1 MQSILRIKQR
11 RSISRVVVTQLLKKD
26 SVVAREMLRLCLMRR
41 MLRMTCCML
50 RFLLLFSLLVSALAR
65 PAAAQRYNVR
75 LAAPPPGFTWQ
86 PLPESK
92 AAALL
97 PTGWYYKADDQKSGA
112 AYYLTQEEIGES
124 SEFQTGLSLQVV
136 RKAKAQ
142 TKRPAPEYAELLM
155 MRTGF
160 GRGQQQLEK
169 NASTEGSWR
178 KWTVR
183 YRDAPPDAEPRVVYQ
198 LALANAKTDTLY
210 LLTFESPEKE
220 WAEAWKLGEVMVR
233 ELVLDSRL

>member
-1 MQSILRIKQR
+1 MFRFFL
-11 RSISRVVVTQLLKKD
+11 VVM
-26 SVVAREMLRLCLMRR
+26 AA
-41 MLRMTCCML
+41 
-50 RFLLLFSLLVSALAR
+50 LLLAL
-65 PAAAQRYNVR
+65 PAAAQRYNAR
-75 LAAPPPGFTWQ
+75 LTAPPAGFAWQ

-97 PTGWYYKADDQKSGA
+97 PAGWYYKADGQQGGTT
-112 AYYLTQEEIGES
+112 YYLTQEEIGES
-124 SEFQTGLSLQVV
+124 GEFQTGLSLQVV

-142 TKRPAPEYAELLM
+142 TRRPAPEYAELLM

-169 NASTEGSWR
+169 AAAVEGVFH

-183 YRDAPPDAEPRVVYQ
+183 YRDAPPDTEPRMVYQ

-210 LLTFESPEKE
+210 LLTFESPEKD

-233 ELVLDSRL
+233 ELALDARQ